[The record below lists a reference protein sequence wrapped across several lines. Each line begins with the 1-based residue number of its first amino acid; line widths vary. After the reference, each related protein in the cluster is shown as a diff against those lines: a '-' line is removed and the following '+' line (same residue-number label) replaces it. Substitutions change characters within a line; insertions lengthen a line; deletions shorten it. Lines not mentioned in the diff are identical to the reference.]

1 MASTLNKSALNQK
14 NKQLKLYKRF
24 LPTLEMKRQQLLV
37 EKAREATQIEKLIA
51 DYEALSGDIGEQIP
65 MVGDRK
71 LKLDGLIRLEKVDIG
86 EQNVLGTRLPVLR
99 DFDLVQQEYSWFA
112 QPQWIDILVYKLK
125 DLVRLRLQRQVAEER
140 LRLLEIAVRKVTQRV
155 NLFDKVLIPE
165 TQADIK
171 KIKIYLA
178 DEERAGIVR
187 AKLAKSRGQA
197 EAA

>member
-1 MASTLNKSALNQK
+1 MASTLNKSTLNQK

-24 LPTLEMKRQQLLV
+24 LPTLEMKRQQLLL
-37 EKAREATQIEKLIA
+37 EKAKQAAEIEKLKEE
-51 DYEALSGDIGEQIP
+51 YESLSNDVGEQVP
-65 MVGDRK
+65 MVGDKK
-71 LKLDGLIRLEKVDIG
+71 LKLDGLIRLDKVNIG
-86 EQNVLGTRLPVLR
+86 RENMLGTSLPVLE
-99 DFDLVQQEYSWFA
+99 DFDLIQADYSWFA

-125 DLVRLRLQRQVAEER
+125 DLVRIRLLRKVAEER
-140 LRLLEIAVRKVTQRV
+140 LRLLEIAVRKVTQKV

-165 TQADIK
+165 TESDIK

-187 AKLAKSRGQA
+187 AKIAKGRNQA